1 MPQAVSHHPA
11 WHLADVETP
20 ISRVKSAEAAATA
33 ARAAVVAAEA
43 AAAEKAKAV
52 ASAEQHLVE
61 ADHAAEEAQAAAA
74 SSLAKDYEKK
84 VCAGTAIPVCDNPAV
99 CFCVVSGVL
108 VRGRR

>member
-84 VCAGTAIPVCDNPAV
+84 VCAGAAILVCDNAAV

-108 VRGRR
+108 LRGRR